1 MIWFLK
7 IFAVLSMSLARI
19 SNRNLLIWT
28 IFEKWSGTAVWIF
41 WRFMDPSEVG
51 SEWKFGDIVPNRIAW
66 STLYSVAPPHS
77 TFSTRKIKQV
87 ALGMSFYHQ
96 YRIFGISWECSL
108 LCNVLH
114 FIQLSSC
121 HSAQWI
127 SNIEITFQSVREELP
142 RKIISELQV
151 RSYLITAITINNT
164 AGGGWRGYLA
174 CYATKTKGNFIQN
187 HKSSHI
193 MSKKRNAHYFW

>member
-51 SEWKFGDIVPNRIAW
+51 SEWKFGDIVPNRTPW
-66 STLYSVAPPHS
+66 STSLQCYFTRLNIS
-77 TFSTRKIKQV
+77 TGKILQV
-87 ALGMSFYHQ
+87 AELGMPFY
-96 YRIFGISWECSL
+96 YIDWIFGISWECTL

-114 FIQLSSC
+114 FIQLLGC
-121 HSAQWI
+121 HWVQWI

-142 RKIISELQV
+142 RKIIRELQV
-151 RSYLITAITINNT
+151 RSYLITAITINNP
-164 AGGGWRGYLA
+164 AGGEWWG
-174 CYATKTKGNFIQN
+174 
-187 HKSSHI
+187 
-193 MSKKRNAHYFW
+193 

>member
-1 MIWFLK
+1 MSLLSSVPGNISILNTSSPTHSQTNTQPKMSSWRSLTANFNINHSQVSQLKRNIFFLSRIWFLK

-77 TFSTRKIKQV
+77 TFSTRKYNKLQ
-87 ALGMSFYHQ
+87 
-96 YRIFGISWECSL
+96 WECP
-108 LCNVLH
+108 
-114 FIQLSSC
+114 FTI
-121 HSAQWI
+121 
-127 SNIEITFQSVREELP
+127 NIEYLEFLGNAACCAMSC
-142 RKIISELQV
+142 ISFNCRLVTQH
-151 RSYLITAITINNT
+151 N
-164 AGGGWRGYLA
+164 G
-174 CYATKTKGNFIQN
+174 
-187 HKSSHI
+187 
-193 MSKKRNAHYFW
+193 